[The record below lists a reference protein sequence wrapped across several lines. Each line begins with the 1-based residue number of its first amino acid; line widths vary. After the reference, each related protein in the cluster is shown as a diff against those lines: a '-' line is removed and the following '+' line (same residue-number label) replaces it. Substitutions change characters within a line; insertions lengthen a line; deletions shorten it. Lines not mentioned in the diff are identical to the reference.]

1 MKILLILLLSIIAC
15 ASTIAGILLIIKPTG
30 EILQLP
36 QLNYVTPLNNYLI
49 PGMLLVAIIGG
60 ISWTSVFFNLTNHNK
75 RFSWA
80 NTTGTISCIWIV
92 IQSFTI
98 PNLYWTN
105 FIFLAISVMILLI
118 AYQQKGKWIL

>member
-36 QLNYVTPLNNYLI
+36 QLNYVKPLNNYLI

-60 ISWTSVFFNLTNHNK
+60 ISWTSVFFNLTNHIIIFKLNSRCFIIK
-75 RFSWA
+75 NELSVA
-80 NTTGTISCIWIV
+80 D
-92 IQSFTI
+92 
-98 PNLYWTN
+98 N
-105 FIFLAISVMILLI
+105 FKSVLI
-118 AYQQKGKWIL
+118 